1 MIIERKIY
9 LDKLISKREN
19 GLIKVITGI
28 RRCGKSFLLFELY
41 HEYLVSTGVSE
52 DNIVE
57 LAYVFIDEIQK
68 VSEIQNPY
76 VYDKEAKIGFVQ
88 KDCCRK
94 RQYYALA

>member
-41 HEYLVSTGVSE
+41 HKYLVSTGVSE

-57 LAYVFIDEIQK
+57 LALDEISYAK
-68 VSEIQNPY
+68 YRNPMEL
-76 VYDKEAKIGFVQ
+76 D
-88 KDCCRK
+88 
-94 RQYYALA
+94 YALA